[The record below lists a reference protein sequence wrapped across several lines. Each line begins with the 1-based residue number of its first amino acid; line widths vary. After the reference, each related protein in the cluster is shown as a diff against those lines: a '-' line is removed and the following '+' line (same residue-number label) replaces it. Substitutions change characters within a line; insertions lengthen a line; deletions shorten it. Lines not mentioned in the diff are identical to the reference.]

1 MQGVIE
7 QRFAL
12 KDVSPTEMEQ
22 VVPTLREALLAYEGR
37 VNASGDQMVILVTV
51 ETDREEALTTRAV
64 EVVDAALDGVGL
76 TWTDKRSWTSVQRM
90 G

>member
-12 KDVSPTEMEQ
+12 NNVSQTEMEQ
-22 VVPTLREALLAYEGR
+22 VVPTLREALLPYEGR
-37 VNASGDQMVILVTV
+37 VNASGDQMVILVTI
-51 ETDREEALTTRAV
+51 EMDREEALITRAV
-64 EVVDAALDGVGL
+64 EVVDAELDGVGL
-76 TWTDKRSWTSVQRM
+76 TWADKRSWTTVQRM